1 MQGPL
6 GYGNV
11 LYSGWGGGHEGVYI
25 YQKSGNCTFKIGI
38 FYFMYIYLN
47 KVVFKTRVEVITT
60 CQVIRRTNEFFS
72 EVLHFKC
79 QKNHNC
85 LHCLFCARHCSKHL
99 VYYAFVSSSKHYYC
113 ICLAYEKVEVYGDQI
128 TFPKSHS

>member
-1 MQGPL
+1 M

-72 EVLHFKC
+72 EV
-79 QKNHNC
+79 
-85 LHCLFCARHCSKHL
+85 
-99 VYYAFVSSSKHYYC
+99 
-113 ICLAYEKVEVYGDQI
+113 
-128 TFPKSHS
+128 